1 MFKRIGQDP
10 VLCWTISKNADSI
23 FQHKKTIL
31 DTILPNISYSLFQGP
46 FGKVHYRLLD
56 SDTPFVLFEA
66 DGEVTI
72 YYVTKSENDFPDRS
86 YTITVEAY
94 DAKEYPR

>member
-1 MFKRIGQDP
+1 MDRIPFCVELFLKTSTQFFD
-10 VLCWTISKNADSI
+10 I
-23 FQHKKTIL
+23 KKIIL
-31 DTILPNISYSLFQGP
+31 DTILSNISYSLFQGP